1 MKVLITGISGMLGVD
16 LYRTL
21 KGEYQLVGLDTRDF
35 PSVSFASPPIHK
47 VDITDFK
54 AIKELFHQLIPD
66 FVIHAAAYTD
76 VDGCEKS
83 PDKAHK
89 INAVGTQN
97 VALYCW
103 KFGIPLIYIS
113 TDFVFGGDEKVPY
126 VEFDEP
132 CPLNVYGRSKLAGEN
147 HVKSLLYR
155 FFIVRTSWLYGP
167 YGKNFVK
174 TILRL
179 AGEKSELKVVN
190 DQVGSPTYTWDLA
203 QQIKKLLLAYE
214 KLVSSSAEQIRSS
227 GAIHG
232 TLSDKSDRYNTI
244 DGSSGA
250 IHGTRSRGFSP
261 VSHEPEGSTPEDKA
275 LEIEQRKIVLERE
288 LNKLYGIYHITN
300 SGSCSWYEFAQEIL
314 RLAGIKGVRLIPIT
328 SKELTRPASR
338 PKFSVLDNHRLKQ
351 KTGGS
356 MRQWKEALG
365 DYFEDQKGNK

>member
-21 KGEYQLVGLDTRDF
+21 KGEYQVVGLDTRDF

-113 TDFVFGGDEKVPY
+113 TDFVFGGDKKVPY

-155 FFIVRTSWLYGP
+155 FFIIRTSWLYGP
-167 YGKNFVK
+167 WGKNFVK

-190 DQVGSPTYTWDLA
+190 DQVGSPTYTWDLS

-214 KLVSSSAEQIRSS
+214 ELISSSAEQI
-227 GAIHG
+227 
-232 TLSDKSDRYNTI
+232 TDD
-244 DGSSGA
+244 
-250 IHGTRSRGFSP
+250 
-261 VSHEPEGSTPEDKA
+261 
-275 LEIEQRKIVLERE
+275 
-288 LNKLYGIYHITN
+288 KLYGIYHITN

-328 SKELTRPASR
+328 SKELTRPAPR

-351 KTGGS
+351 KIGGS
-356 MRQWKEALG
+356 MRQWKEALE